1 MIFLPHT
8 NTVILLEP
16 YCGTITEPGSPVVV
30 YCRAKVE
37 FNSINIVRHGNH
49 STTFETDKY
58 VDRKHGHVRP
68 ALSNIPVPCST
79 GKDALWLVARWW
91 YPWSSLMQATRLS
104 SRLFCVSISIQNLVL
119 IAVDRSGAVLN
130 PLPCP
135 LVTL

>member
-1 MIFLPHT
+1 M
-8 NTVILLEP
+8 VI
-16 YCGTITEPGSPVVV
+16 

-68 ALSNIPVPCST
+68 APSNIPVPFST
-79 GKDALWLVARWW
+79 GKDALGSWLVARGSWLVARWW